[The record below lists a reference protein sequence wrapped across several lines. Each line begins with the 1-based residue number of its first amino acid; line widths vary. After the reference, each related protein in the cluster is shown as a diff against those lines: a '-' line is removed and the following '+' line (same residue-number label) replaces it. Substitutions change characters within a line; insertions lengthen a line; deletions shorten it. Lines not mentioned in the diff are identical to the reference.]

1 MCESDMNTNKSPFS
15 EIVKQRIKNEKL
27 SFLLFEA
34 ADINNAQSRSIKN
47 PFCENPVLGLVE
59 VWLLAD

>member
-59 VWLLAD
+59 V